1 MRRILLFALCLTAPP
16 LAAPAEDGRVRR
28 MLGEVEAADFRGVGR
43 LNVAGRRFC
52 TAALVSDR
60 HAVTAAHCLYHPL
73 TRRPVPLADL
83 RFVAGLRRDAHAA
96 LRGVARAAVPPDYV
110 YDGEP
115 SFENLRRDIALLEL
129 DAAIPAEQAPAFR
142 PGPMPEGGA
151 VIEIVSYARDRAQA
165 ASIQDGCRIVARIRE
180 VAALDCEVNLGASG
194 APVLVLGKAGRELWA
209 VVSSI
214 GATDSGGEVTLAVLA
229 EPELAALEAGLG
241 GAVPDSAGAA
251 PASEP

>member
-1 MRRILLFALCLTAPP
+1 MRRILLLALFLAALP
-16 LAAPAEDGRVRR
+16 LAAPADDGRARR
-28 MLGEVEAADFRGVGR
+28 MLGEAEAADFRGVGR

-60 HAVTAAHCLYHPL
+60 LAVTAAHCLYHPR
-73 TRRPVPLADL
+73 TFRPVPLAEL

-129 DAAIPAEQAPAFR
+129 DAAIPAEQALAFR
-142 PGPMPEGGA
+142 PGPMPGDGA

-214 GATDSGGEVTLAVLA
+214 GATVSGGEVTLAVLA
-229 EPELAALEAGLG
+229 APELAALEAALA
-241 GAVPDSAGAA
+241 GAVPDSAGTS